1 MQTFGRHFLMELTGC
16 NPDIIGDL
24 ERVKQ
29 LMLEAAVR
37 ANATVVTSAF
47 HRFYP
52 QGVSGVVVI
61 EESHLSLHSWPEYGY
76 VALDIYTCGEDTQP
90 EQACEYLA
98 QEFESQEKATL
109 SVERGLPTPY
119 GSYGYRINPAQSVV
133 ERRVLVAQN

>member
-1 MQTFGRHFLMELTGC
+1 MQTFGRHYLMELTGC
-16 NPDIIGDL
+16 NPGIIGDL
-24 ERVKQ
+24 ERVKE
-29 LMLEAAVR
+29 LMLEAVVK

-61 EESHLSLHSWPEYGY
+61 EESHLSMHSWPEYGY
-76 VALDIYTCGEDTQP
+76 VAMDIYTCGEDTMP
-90 EQACEYLA
+90 EKACEFLA

-109 SVERGLPTPY
+109 SVERGLPTSFGTY
-119 GSYGYRINPAQSVV
+119 TYKINPAESVV